1 MQGWAF
7 REQIVRP
14 ALKDTGLWSESAED
28 LLMGTAYAES
38 GLRTVAQGGGGP
50 ALSFFQ
56 IEPITY
62 YDVIRY
68 LMWNKELMA
77 LILIAC
83 EMSSFPRVETLAWDM
98 RLATLI
104 ARVKYWMSPRPLPKA
119 GDVENLGLYWKEIYN
134 TKLGAGTVEHF
145 KLQWHHFEGEAHEV
159 K

>member
-14 ALKDTGLWSESAED
+14 ALKDAGLWSESAED

-38 GLRTVAQGGGGP
+38 GLRTVAQAGGGP

-56 IEPITY
+56 IEQASYHDI
-62 YDVIRY
+62 IRY
-68 LMWNKELMA
+68 LAGNEHLMA

-83 EMSSFPRVETLAWDM
+83 EMSSFPRAEVLAWDM

-104 ARVKYWMSPRPLPKA
+104 ARVKYWMRPEPLPSA
-119 GDVENLGLYWKEIYN
+119 GDVDGLASYWKSIYN
-134 TKLGAGTVEHF
+134 SELGAGTVEHF
-145 KLQWHHFEGEAHEV
+145 KLQWSHFEAG
-159 K
+159 